1 MAVLY
6 CSLGLLLL
14 ETVSSLL
21 DLNLYVNIS
30 DIAEKAKVKYKCI
43 TLAFLWPL
51 LLSGQKVAAYVLPL
65 GQRGMSSSLSLS
77 LSPPSIC
84 VAPTFSVLGSFGL
97 NGGMIRR
104 RDLRT
109 LNRLCELGSMA
120 LWCPTTHI
128 HTYWEFLCLATFHL
142 WIRVDSLCVVF
153 VIALLY
159 LKGLWIVIIF
169 LFENPREPGPFCGDR
184 RISGLG
190 PEERS
195 ARQVLNLVHTGW
207 TCCRNYC
214 WNWWIVDIVESGCLG
229 LNHVR
234 RKSSSHTLAEVSLA
248 SLAGPHRMG
257 KLHCTHTDTMSAA
270 LHAGWQVGVPC
281 QSLAGTRGAFKML
294 QIGCKLFV

>member
-1 MAVLY
+1 MWVGLNGSLMSY
-6 CSLGLLLL
+6 YTHTYILRVSVSRYFPFVDSCWLTLCSLC
-14 ETVSSLL
+14 
-21 DLNLYVNIS
+21 D
-30 DIAEKAKVKYKCI
+30 CI
-43 TLAFLWPL
+43 TLLERIMDC
-51 LLSGQKVAAYVLPL
+51 YY
-65 GQRGMSSSLSLS
+65 
-77 LSPPSIC
+77 
-84 VAPTFSVLGSFGL
+84 FSFW
-97 NGGMIRR
+97 
-104 RDLRT
+104 
-109 LNRLCELGSMA
+109 EL
-120 LWCPTTHI
+120 
-128 HTYWEFLCLATFHL
+128 
-142 WIRVDSLCVVF
+142 
-153 VIALLY
+153 
-159 LKGLWIVIIF
+159 
-169 LFENPREPGPFCGDR
+169 NPREPGPFCGDR